1 MIFAHLIQIRQGS
14 DELSQADEIAY
25 ARFLAQGLLKL
36 PTRAFFAHSIR
47 MKESMKNIWVPLSG
61 QVAQQRKV
69 ETIANN
75 VANANTVGFK
85 KDQLVFKEHLTALTK
100 GVEDI
105 DIPRN
110 EFSPADFY
118 HTQGAENAMV
128 AVDGSFTVY
137 DQGQFIPTNNPL
149 DIALQGEGFIEV
161 LTPNGVRFTR
171 KGNFSLNRDGEL
183 VTDQGF
189 RVLSSLNAS
198 QESLRDPASI
208 NSFPKPEERVLRVP
222 TNSKLTVSL
231 EGDIFTKEGVV
242 GKISVIEFKDKHA
255 LRKEGNSLYMT
266 PDETNINR
274 TDIKTSVNQ
283 GFLEGSNV
291 NAIEEMSEL
300 IKAHRHFESIQKA
313 INAYD
318 QISGKAANDIGK
330 F

>member
-1 MIFAHLIQIRQGS
+1 
-14 DELSQADEIAY
+14 
-25 ARFLAQGLLKL
+25 
-36 PTRAFFAHSIR
+36 
-47 MKESMKNIWVPLSG
+47 MKNIWVPLSG

-105 DIPRN
+105 HIPRK
-110 EFSPADFY
+110 EFSPDDFY
-118 HTQGAENAMV
+118 HSQGAENAMV
-128 AVDGSFTVY
+128 AVDGSFTVFE
-137 DQGQFIPTNNPL
+137 QGQLQPTNNPL
-149 DIALQGEGFIEV
+149 DVALQGEGFLEV
-161 LTPNGVRFTR
+161 LTPTGVRFTR
-171 KGNFSLNRDGEL
+171 KGNLSISREGEL
-183 VTDQGF
+183 VTDHGF
-189 RVLSSLNAS
+189 KVLSALNVS
-198 QESLRDPASI
+198 DESLRGPAAV
-208 NSFPKPEERVLRVP
+208 NVPAPEDRTIKIP
-222 TNSKLTVSL
+222 TNSKITITR
-231 EGDIFTKEGVV
+231 EGDLLTRDGVFNRL
-242 GKISVIEFKDKHA
+242 SVVEFQDKHA
-255 LRKEGNSLYMT
+255 LRKEGSSLYIT
-266 PDETNINR
+266 PDETNVVRN
-274 TDIKTSVNQ
+274 DVKTSVNQ

>member
-1 MIFAHLIQIRQGS
+1 
-14 DELSQADEIAY
+14 
-25 ARFLAQGLLKL
+25 
-36 PTRAFFAHSIR
+36 
-47 MKESMKNIWVPLSG
+47 MKNIWVPLSG

-105 DIPRN
+105 DIPRK

-128 AVDGSFTVY
+128 AVDGSFTIFE
-137 DQGQFIPTNNPL
+137 QGQLTPTHNPL
-149 DIALQGEGFIEV
+149 DVGLQGDGFLEV
-161 LTPNGVRFTR
+161 LTPTGVRFTR
-171 KGNFSLNRDGEL
+171 KGNLSLNRDGEL

-189 RVLSSLNAS
+189 RILSALNAS
-198 QESLRDPASI
+198 NESLRDPASVG
-208 NSFPKPEERVLRVP
+208 NFPKPEERVLRVP
-222 TNSKLTVSL
+222 TNMKLTISN
-231 EGDIFTKEGVV
+231 EGEVLTKDGIV
-242 GKISVIEFKDKHA
+242 GKLSVVEFQDKHA
-255 LRKEGNSLYMT
+255 LRKEGNSLYIT
-266 PDETNINR
+266 PDETNILR
-274 TDIKTSVNQ
+274 TDIKTTVNQ
-283 GFLEGSNV
+283 GYLEGSNV

-318 QISGKAANDIGK
+318 TISGKAANEIGK

>member
-1 MIFAHLIQIRQGS
+1 MS
-14 DELSQADEIAY
+14 
-25 ARFLAQGLLKL
+25 
-36 PTRAFFAHSIR
+36 
-47 MKESMKNIWVPLSG
+47 NIWVSLSG

-128 AVDGSFTVY
+128 AVDGSFTIFE
-137 DQGQFIPTNNPL
+137 QGQFIPTQNPL
-149 DIALQGEGFIEV
+149 DVALKGDGFIEV
-161 LTPNGVRFTR
+161 LTDTGVRFTR
-171 KGNFSLNRDGEL
+171 KGNLSLNREGQI
-183 VTDQGF
+183 VTDQGH
-189 RVLSSLNAS
+189 RVLSALETSP
-198 QESLRDPASI
+198 ETLRDPASAATI
-208 NSFPKPEERVLRVP
+208 PKPEERILRVP
-222 TNSKLTVSL
+222 TNAPLTISL
-231 EGDIFTKEGVV
+231 NGEILTREGAV
-242 GKISVIEFKDKHA
+242 GKLSVVEFADHHA
-255 LRKEGNSLYMT
+255 LRKEGNSLYIT
-266 PDETNINR
+266 PDENNVVRTNI
-274 TDIKTSVNQ
+274 KTTVNQ

-291 NAIEEMSEL
+291 NAVEEMSEL

-318 QISGKAANDIGK
+318 SISGKAANDIGK

>member
-1 MIFAHLIQIRQGS
+1 
-14 DELSQADEIAY
+14 
-25 ARFLAQGLLKL
+25 
-36 PTRAFFAHSIR
+36 
-47 MKESMKNIWVPLSG
+47 MKNIWVPLSG

-100 GVEDI
+100 GMDDI

-110 EFSPADFY
+110 EFSPGDFY
-118 HTQGAENAMV
+118 HTQGTENAMV
-128 AVDGSFTVY
+128 AVDGSFTIFE
-137 DQGQFIPTNNPL
+137 QGTLIPTGNPL
-149 DIALQGEGFIEV
+149 DIALKGEGFIEV
-161 LTPNGVRFTR
+161 LTPQGVRFTR

-183 VTDQGF
+183 VNDQGF
-189 RVLSSLNAS
+189 KVLSALSISEETLREPASAGSIPGPEQRVL
-198 QESLRDPASI
+198 
-208 NSFPKPEERVLRVP
+208 KVP
-222 TNSKLTVSL
+222 TNLRLTFTN
-231 EGDIFTKEGVV
+231 EGDILTKDGLIGKMSVV
-242 GKISVIEFKDKHA
+242 EFKDKHA
-255 LRKEGNSLYMT
+255 LRKEGDSLFLT
-266 PDETNINR
+266 PDEKNINR
-274 TDIKTSVNQ
+274 TRIQTSVNQ

-291 NAIEEMSEL
+291 NAIQEMSEL

>member
-1 MIFAHLIQIRQGS
+1 MS
-14 DELSQADEIAY
+14 
-25 ARFLAQGLLKL
+25 
-36 PTRAFFAHSIR
+36 
-47 MKESMKNIWVPLSG
+47 NIWVPLSG
-61 QVAQQRKV
+61 QVAQQQKV

-105 DIPRN
+105 DIPRK

-128 AVDGSFTVY
+128 AVDGSFTVFE
-137 DQGQFIPTNNPL
+137 QGQFIPTQNPL
-149 DIALQGEGFIEV
+149 DVALKGEGFIEV

-171 KGNFSLNRDGEL
+171 KGNFSINKDGEL
-183 VTDQGF
+183 VTDQGN
-189 RVLSSLNAS
+189 RVLTALNVSPEA
-198 QESLRDPASI
+198 LREPASAAGI
-208 NSFPKPEERVLRVP
+208 PKPEERVVRIP
-222 TNSKLTVSL
+222 TNTKITINL
-231 EGDIFTKEGVV
+231 EGEVLTRDGIINKLSVV
-242 GKISVIEFKDKHA
+242 EFVDQHA
-255 LRKEGNSLYMT
+255 LKKEGNALYIT
-266 PDETNINR
+266 PDEANIKRSDIR
-274 TDIKTSVNQ
+274 TTVNQ

-300 IKAHRHFESIQKA
+300 IKAHRHFEAIQKA

-318 QISGKAANDIGK
+318 SMAGKAANEIGK

>member
-1 MIFAHLIQIRQGS
+1 
-14 DELSQADEIAY
+14 
-25 ARFLAQGLLKL
+25 
-36 PTRAFFAHSIR
+36 
-47 MKESMKNIWVPLSG
+47 MKNIWVPLSG

-85 KDQLVFKEHLTALTK
+85 KDQLVFKEHLTAFTQ

-105 DIPRN
+105 HIPRK

-118 HTQGAENAMV
+118 HSQGAENAMV
-128 AVDGSFTVY
+128 AVDGSYTIHE
-137 DQGQFIPTNNPL
+137 QGQFIPTSNPL
-149 DIALQGEGFIEV
+149 DVALKGDGFLEV

-171 KGNFSLNRDGEL
+171 KGNLSLNRDSEI

-189 RVLSSLNAS
+189 KVLSALEVTPEAIR
-198 QESLRDPASI
+198 EPAAI
-208 NSFPKPEERVLRVP
+208 NSLPKPEDRVFKVP
-222 TNSKLTVSL
+222 TNSKLTISL
-231 EGDIFTKEGVV
+231 DGEVLTSGGSV
-242 GKISVIEFKDKHA
+242 GKLSLVEFSDKHA
-255 LRKEGNSLYMT
+255 LRKEGNSLYLT
-266 PDETNINR
+266 PDETNILR
-274 TDIKTSVNQ
+274 TDIKTTVNQ

-318 QISGKAANDIGK
+318 SISGKAANEIGK

>member
-1 MIFAHLIQIRQGS
+1 MS
-14 DELSQADEIAY
+14 
-25 ARFLAQGLLKL
+25 
-36 PTRAFFAHSIR
+36 
-47 MKESMKNIWVPLSG
+47 NIWVPLSG
-61 QVAQQRKV
+61 QIAQQQKV

-100 GVEDI
+100 GVDDI
-105 DIPRN
+105 DIPRK

-128 AVDGSFTVY
+128 SVDGSFTTFE
-137 DQGQFIPTNNPL
+137 QGTMIPTQNPL
-149 DIALQGEGFIEV
+149 DVALQGDGFIEV
-161 LTPNGVRFTR
+161 LTPTGVRFTR
-171 KGNFSLNRDGEL
+171 KGNLSLSKDGEL

-189 RVLSSLNAS
+189 QVLSHLGVSNEAI
-198 QESLRDPASI
+198 RDPASVG
-208 NSFPKPEERVLRVP
+208 SFPKPEDRIVRVP
-222 TNSKLTVSL
+222 TNARLTINQ
-231 EGDIFTKEGVV
+231 EGEILTSTGTV
-242 GKISVIEFKDKHA
+242 GKISIVEFTDKHA
-255 LRKEGNSLYMT
+255 LKKEGNSLFIT
-266 PDETNINR
+266 PDELNINR
-274 TDIKTSVNQ
+274 INTKTTVNQ

-318 QISGKAANDIGK
+318 SISGKAANDIGK

>member
-1 MIFAHLIQIRQGS
+1 
-14 DELSQADEIAY
+14 
-25 ARFLAQGLLKL
+25 
-36 PTRAFFAHSIR
+36 
-47 MKESMKNIWVPLSG
+47 MKNIWVPLSG

-85 KDQLVFKEHLTALTK
+85 KDQLVFKEHMTALTK
-100 GVEDI
+100 GVDDI
-105 DIPRN
+105 DIPRK

-128 AVDGSFTVY
+128 AVDGSFTIFE
-137 DQGQFIPTNNPL
+137 QGTMIPTNNQL
-149 DIALQGEGFIEV
+149 DIALKGEGFIEV

-171 KGNFSLNRDGEL
+171 KGNLSLSREGEL

-189 RVLSSLNAS
+189 KVLSALNATE
-198 QESLRDPASI
+198 ESLREPASAGSI
-208 NSFPKPEERVLRVP
+208 PPAEERVLRVP
-222 TNSKLTVSL
+222 TNMKLTFNN
-231 EGDIFTKEGVV
+231 EGEVLTRDGAI

-255 LRKEGNSLYMT
+255 LRKEGNSMFLT
-266 PDETNINR
+266 PDELNINR
-274 TDIKTSVNQ
+274 TNIQTTVNQ

-318 QISGKAANDIGK
+318 QISGKAANELGK

>member
-1 MIFAHLIQIRQGS
+1 
-14 DELSQADEIAY
+14 
-25 ARFLAQGLLKL
+25 
-36 PTRAFFAHSIR
+36 
-47 MKESMKNIWVPLSG
+47 MKNIWVPLSG

-75 VANANTVGFK
+75 VANSNTIGFK

-100 GVEDI
+100 GQEDI

-128 AVDGSFTVY
+128 AVDGSFTIFE
-137 DQGQFIPTNNPL
+137 QGTLIPTSNPL
-149 DIALQGEGFIEV
+149 DIALKGEGFLEV
-161 LTPNGVRFTR
+161 LTPTGVRFTR
-171 KGNFSLNRDGEL
+171 KGNLSLNQQGEL
-183 VTDQGF
+183 VTEQGF
-189 RVLSSLNAS
+189 RILSALNVP
-198 QESLRDPASI
+198 EERLRDPASAG
-208 NSFPKPEERVLRVP
+208 SFPPPESRILRVP
-222 TNSKLTVSL
+222 TNAKLTISNDGEIL
-231 EGDIFTKEGVV
+231 TRDGSV
-242 GKISVIEFKDKHA
+242 GKVSVVEFKDKHA
-255 LRKEGNSLYMT
+255 LRKEGQSLFVT
-266 PDETNINR
+266 PNELNVVR
-274 TDIKTSVNQ
+274 TDIQTTVNQ

-318 QISGKAANDIGK
+318 QISGKAANELGK

>member
-1 MIFAHLIQIRQGS
+1 
-14 DELSQADEIAY
+14 
-25 ARFLAQGLLKL
+25 
-36 PTRAFFAHSIR
+36 
-47 MKESMKNIWVPLSG
+47 MKNIWVPLSG

-100 GVEDI
+100 GVDDI

-128 AVDGSFTVY
+128 AVDGNFTIFE
-137 DQGQFIPTNNPL
+137 QGQLTPTNNPL
-149 DIALQGEGFIEV
+149 DVALQGDGFIEV
-161 LTPNGVRFTR
+161 LTPTGVRFTR
-171 KGNFSLNRDGEL
+171 KGNFSMNRDGEL

-189 RVLSSLNAS
+189 RVLSALNVSPEA
-198 QESLRDPASI
+198 LREPASAD
-208 NSFPKPEERVLRVP
+208 SFPKPEDRILRVP
-222 TNSKLTVSL
+222 TNAKVT
-231 EGDIFTKEGVV
+231 ITKEGEILTRDGQV
-242 GKISVIEFKDKHA
+242 GAISVVEFQDKHA
-255 LRKEGNSLYMT
+255 LRKEGNSLYIT
-266 PDETNINR
+266 PDENNVIRTN
-274 TDIKTSVNQ
+274 IKTSVNQ

>member
-1 MIFAHLIQIRQGS
+1 MS
-14 DELSQADEIAY
+14 
-25 ARFLAQGLLKL
+25 
-36 PTRAFFAHSIR
+36 
-47 MKESMKNIWVPLSG
+47 NIWVSISG
-61 QVAQQRKV
+61 QVAQQQKV

-128 AVDGSFTVY
+128 AVDGSFTIFE
-137 DQGQFIPTNNPL
+137 QGTMIPTNNPL
-149 DIALQGEGFIEV
+149 DVALKGEGFIEV
-161 LTPNGVRFTR
+161 LTPGGVRFTR
-171 KGNFSLNRDGEL
+171 KGNFSMNRDGEL
-183 VTDQGF
+183 VTDQGYK
-189 RVLSSLNAS
+189 VLGAIKGNVDLSR
-198 QESLRDPASI
+198 EPASVP
-208 NSFPKPEERVLRVP
+208 SPEERVIRIP
-222 TNSKLTVSL
+222 TNSKITFSTEGEILTRDGQIGQLS
-231 EGDIFTKEGVV
+231 VV
-242 GKISVIEFKDKHA
+242 EFKDMHA
-255 LRKEGNSLYMT
+255 LRKEGNALYIS
-266 PDETNINR
+266 PSEENIVR
-274 TDIKTSVNQ
+274 ADIKTTVNQ

-318 QISGKAANDIGK
+318 SISGKAANDIGK

>member
-1 MIFAHLIQIRQGS
+1 
-14 DELSQADEIAY
+14 
-25 ARFLAQGLLKL
+25 
-36 PTRAFFAHSIR
+36 
-47 MKESMKNIWVPLSG
+47 MKNIWVPLSG

-100 GVEDI
+100 GMDDI

-118 HTQGAENAMV
+118 HTQGSENAMV
-128 AVDGSFTVY
+128 GIDGSFTIFE
-137 DQGQFIPTNNPL
+137 QGTLIPTNNPL
-149 DIALQGEGFIEV
+149 DVGLKGEGFIEV
-161 LTPNGVRFTR
+161 LTPQGVRFTR
-171 KGNFSLNRDGEL
+171 KGNFSLNREGEL
-183 VTDQGF
+183 VNDNGF
-189 RVLSSLNAS
+189 KVLSAINVT
-198 QESLRDPASI
+198 EENLRDPASA
-208 NSFPKPEERVLRVP
+208 SSLPGPEQRVLRVP
-222 TNSKLTVSL
+222 TNMKLTFTN
-231 EGDIFTKEGVV
+231 EGEVLTKEGSV
-242 GKISVIEFKDKHA
+242 GKMSVVEFKDKHA
-255 LRKEGNSLYMT
+255 LRKEGNSLFIT
-266 PDETNINR
+266 PDETNIKR
-274 TDIKTSVNQ
+274 TNLQTTVNQ

-318 QISGKAANDIGK
+318 QISGKAANEVGK

>member
-1 MIFAHLIQIRQGS
+1 
-14 DELSQADEIAY
+14 
-25 ARFLAQGLLKL
+25 
-36 PTRAFFAHSIR
+36 
-47 MKESMKNIWVPLSG
+47 MKNIWVPLSG

-100 GVEDI
+100 GVDDI

-128 AVDGSFTVY
+128 AVDGNFTIFE
-137 DQGQFIPTNNPL
+137 QGQLTPTNNPL
-149 DIALQGEGFIEV
+149 DVGLQGDGFIEV
-161 LTPNGVRFTR
+161 LTPTGVRFTR
-171 KGNFSLNRDGEL
+171 KGNFSMNRDGEL
-183 VTDQGF
+183 VTDQGY
-189 RVLSSLNAS
+189 RVLSALNVSPEA
-198 QESLRDPASI
+198 LREPASAD
-208 NSFPKPEERVLRVP
+208 SFPKPEDRILRIP
-222 TNSKLTVSL
+222 TNAKIT
-231 EGDIFTKEGVV
+231 ITKEGEVLTRDGQV
-242 GKISVIEFKDKHA
+242 GAISVVEFQDKHA
-255 LRKEGNSLYMT
+255 LRKEGNSLYIT
-266 PDETNINR
+266 PDENNVIRTN
-274 TDIKTSVNQ
+274 IKTSLNQ

>member
-1 MIFAHLIQIRQGS
+1 
-14 DELSQADEIAY
+14 
-25 ARFLAQGLLKL
+25 
-36 PTRAFFAHSIR
+36 
-47 MKESMKNIWVPLSG
+47 MKNIWVPLSG

-100 GVEDI
+100 GAEDI
-105 DIPRN
+105 DIPRK

-128 AVDGSFTVY
+128 AIDGSFTIFE
-137 DQGQFIPTNNPL
+137 QGTLIPTNNPL
-149 DIALQGEGFIEV
+149 DVGLQGDGFLEV
-161 LTPNGVRFTR
+161 LTPTGVRFTR
-171 KGNFSLNRDGEL
+171 KGNLSLSREGEL

-189 RVLSSLNAS
+189 KVLSALETS
-198 QESLRDPASI
+198 EERLRDPASV
-208 NSFPKPEERVLRVP
+208 NSFPSPEQRILRVP
-222 TNSKLTVSL
+222 TNAKLTISN
-231 EGDIFTKEGVV
+231 EGEVLTRDGQV
-242 GKISVIEFKDKHA
+242 GKLSVIEFKDKHA
-255 LRKEGNSLYMT
+255 LRKEGNSLYIT
-266 PDETNINR
+266 PDETNIVR
-274 TDIKTSVNQ
+274 TNIKTTVNQ

-318 QISGKAANDIGK
+318 SISGKAANDIGK

>member
-1 MIFAHLIQIRQGS
+1 
-14 DELSQADEIAY
+14 
-25 ARFLAQGLLKL
+25 
-36 PTRAFFAHSIR
+36 
-47 MKESMKNIWVPLSG
+47 MKNIWVPLSG

-105 DIPRN
+105 DIPRK

-128 AVDGSFTVY
+128 AVDGSFTIFE
-137 DQGQFIPTNNPL
+137 QGTLIPTQNPL
-149 DIALQGEGFIEV
+149 DVALKGNGFLEV
-161 LTPNGVRFTR
+161 LTPTGVRFTR
-171 KGNFSLNRDGEL
+171 KGNLSLSREGEL

-189 RVLSSLNAS
+189 KVLSALNAS
-198 QESLRDPASI
+198 EESLRDPASI
-208 NSFPKPEERVLRVP
+208 NSFPKPEERILRVP
-222 TNSKLTVSL
+222 TNMKLTISN
-231 EGDIFTKEGVV
+231 EGEVLTRNGVV
-242 GKISVIEFKDKHA
+242 GKLSVIEFKDNHA
-255 LRKEGNSLYMT
+255 LRKEGNSLYLT
-266 PDETNINR
+266 PDESNVVR
-274 TDIKTSVNQ
+274 TDIKTVVHQ

-318 QISGKAANDIGK
+318 SISGKAANDIGK

>member
-1 MIFAHLIQIRQGS
+1 
-14 DELSQADEIAY
+14 
-25 ARFLAQGLLKL
+25 
-36 PTRAFFAHSIR
+36 
-47 MKESMKNIWVPLSG
+47 MKEFMKNIWVPLSG

-85 KDQLVFKEHLTALTK
+85 KDQLVFKEHMTALTK
-100 GVEDI
+100 GVDDI
-105 DIPRN
+105 DIPRK

-128 AVDGSFTVY
+128 AVDGSFTIFE
-137 DQGQFIPTNNPL
+137 QGTMIPTNNQL
-149 DIALQGEGFIEV
+149 DIALKGEGFIEV

-171 KGNFSLNRDGEL
+171 KGNLSLSREGEL

-189 RVLSSLNAS
+189 KVLSALNATE
-198 QESLRDPASI
+198 ESLREPASAGSI
-208 NSFPKPEERVLRVP
+208 PPAEERVLRVP
-222 TNSKLTVSL
+222 TNMKLTFNN
-231 EGDIFTKEGVV
+231 EGEVLTRDGAI

-255 LRKEGNSLYMT
+255 LRKEGNSMFLT
-266 PDETNINR
+266 PDELNINR
-274 TDIKTSVNQ
+274 TNIQTTVNQ

-318 QISGKAANDIGK
+318 QISGKAANELGK

>member
-1 MIFAHLIQIRQGS
+1 MN
-14 DELSQADEIAY
+14 
-25 ARFLAQGLLKL
+25 
-36 PTRAFFAHSIR
+36 
-47 MKESMKNIWVPLSG
+47 NIWVSISG
-61 QVAQQRKV
+61 QVAQQSKV

-100 GVEDI
+100 GVDDI
-105 DIPRN
+105 DIPRK

-128 AVDGSFTVY
+128 AVDGSFTIFE
-137 DQGQFIPTNNPL
+137 QGQLQPTHNPL
-149 DIALQGEGFIEV
+149 DVGLQGEGFIEV
-161 LTPNGVRFTR
+161 LTPTGVRFTR
-171 KGNFSLNRDGEL
+171 KGNFSLSKDGEL

-189 RVLSSLNAS
+189 KVLSALDVPEE
-198 QESLRDPASI
+198 QLREPAAV
-208 NSFPKPEERVLRVP
+208 NNFPKPEERVLRVP
-222 TNSKLTVSL
+222 TNAKLTIAMDGEIL
-231 EGDIFTKEGVV
+231 TKEGSV
-242 GKISVIEFKDKHA
+242 GKLSVVEFKDKHA
-255 LRKEGNSLYMT
+255 LRKEGNSLYIT
-266 PDETNINR
+266 PDEKNIVR
-274 TDIKTSVNQ
+274 TETKTTVNQ

-318 QISGKAANDIGK
+318 SISGKAANDIGK

>member
-1 MIFAHLIQIRQGS
+1 MS
-14 DELSQADEIAY
+14 
-25 ARFLAQGLLKL
+25 
-36 PTRAFFAHSIR
+36 
-47 MKESMKNIWVPLSG
+47 NIWVSLSG

-105 DIPRN
+105 DIPRK

-128 AVDGSFTVY
+128 AIDGSFTIHE
-137 DQGQFIPTNNPL
+137 QGQFIPTSNPL
-149 DIALQGEGFIEV
+149 DVALKGEGFIEV
-161 LTPNGVRFTR
+161 LTPTGIRFTR
-171 KGNFSLNRDGEL
+171 KGNLSLNRDSEL
-183 VTDQGF
+183 VTDQGYK
-189 RVLSSLNAS
+189 VLGALEATS
-198 QESLRDPASI
+198 ESLREPAAI
-208 NSFPKPEERVLRVP
+208 NSFPKPEERVLKVP

-231 EGDIFTKEGVV
+231 DGELLTRGGVL
-242 GKISVIEFKDKHA
+242 GKLSIVEFADKHA
-255 LRKEGNSLYMT
+255 LKKEGNSLFIS
-266 PDETNINR
+266 PDEANILR
-274 TDIKTSVNQ
+274 TDIKTTVNQ

-318 QISGKAANDIGK
+318 SISGKAANDVGK

>member
-1 MIFAHLIQIRQGS
+1 
-14 DELSQADEIAY
+14 
-25 ARFLAQGLLKL
+25 
-36 PTRAFFAHSIR
+36 
-47 MKESMKNIWVPLSG
+47 MKNIWVPLSG

-105 DIPRN
+105 DIPRK
-110 EFSPADFY
+110 EFSPGDFY

-128 AVDGSFTVY
+128 AVDGSFTIFE
-137 DQGQFIPTNNPL
+137 QGTLIPTNNPL
-149 DIALQGEGFIEV
+149 DVGLKGDGFLEV
-161 LTPNGVRFTR
+161 LTPTGVRFTR
-171 KGNFSLNRDGEL
+171 KGNLSLNRDGEL
-183 VTDQGF
+183 VTDQGN
-189 RVLSSLNAS
+189 RVLSALNVS
-198 QESLRDPASI
+198 QENLRDPASVG
-208 NSFPKPEERVLRVP
+208 SFPSPEERVLRVP
-222 TNSKLTVSL
+222 TNTKLTISN
-231 EGDIFTKEGVV
+231 EGEVLTRDGLV
-242 GKISVIEFKDKHA
+242 GKLSVVEFVDKHA
-255 LRKEGNSLYMT
+255 LRKEGSSLYIT
-266 PDETNINR
+266 PDEANIVRN
-274 TDIKTSVNQ
+274 DIKTTVNQ

-318 QISGKAANDIGK
+318 QISGKAANEIGK

>member
-1 MIFAHLIQIRQGS
+1 
-14 DELSQADEIAY
+14 
-25 ARFLAQGLLKL
+25 
-36 PTRAFFAHSIR
+36 
-47 MKESMKNIWVPLSG
+47 MKNIWVPLSG
-61 QVAQQRKV
+61 QVAQQQKV

-128 AVDGSFTVY
+128 AVDGSFTVFE
-137 DQGQFIPTNNPL
+137 QGTMIPTSNPL
-149 DIALQGEGFIEV
+149 DLALKGEGFIEV
-161 LTPNGVRFTR
+161 LTPTGVRFTR
-171 KGNFSLNRDGEL
+171 KGNLSLSREGEL
-183 VTDQGF
+183 VNDQGF
-189 RVLSSLNAS
+189 KVLSALNATE
-198 QESLRDPASI
+198 ESLRDPASVG
-208 NSFPKPEERVLRVP
+208 SFPSPEERIVRVP
-222 TNSKLTVSL
+222 TNTKLTFTN
-231 EGDIFTKEGVV
+231 EGEILTRDGAV
-242 GKISVIEFKDKHA
+242 GKISVVEFKDMHA
-255 LRKEGNSLYMT
+255 LRKEGNSLFIT
-266 PDETNINR
+266 PDEANIVRNN
-274 TDIKTSVNQ
+274 IKTTVNQ